1 MEVNALILV
10 LAPFLGFLFNVFL
23 GKKAGKNIVGIVGTL
38 SVVISFIM
46 TLCFFF
52 EISETKQAIV
62 INLFDWIEIN
72 NFKISFGFLLDQLS
86 ILWLLFVTGI
96 GSLIHLYSI
105 SYMHDDEKMHSFFA
119 YLNLFI
125 FFMITLVM
133 GSNLLVMFI
142 GWEGVGLCSY
152 LLIGFWYKN
161 QEYNDAA
168 KKAFIMNRIGDLGF
182 LIGIFIL
189 GTLFSTLDF
198 ATLKTAITTSSN
210 LNTYW
215 MGVAALALFIGA
227 CGKSAQIP
235 LYTWLPDA
243 MAGPTPVSAL
253 IHAATMVTAGI
264 FMITR
269 MNFLFDIDAPSMDF
283 VNHIIAVVGAV
294 TALVAATIGLLQ
306 NDIKKVLAY
315 STVSQLGLMFLAL
328 GLGAYEVAV
337 FHVITHAFFK
347 ACLFLGSG
355 SVIHALHGEQ
365 DMRNMG
371 GLKKAMPI
379 TFWTMMISTLA
390 ISGIF
395 PFAGFW
401 SKDEILMV
409 AFHENTVLWVIASI
423 ASILTAFYMFRL
435 MFLTFFTSFRGT
447 EEQKHHLHE
456 SPTLITFPLI
466 VLAILAAIGGLISLP
481 GNSWLNEYL
490 TPIFAQAAHEAHHLG
505 ATEYMLMA
513 IATAGALLGIGI
525 AYSKYIKQNQVP
537 SEDLEITGLS
547 KVVYNKYYVD
557 EIYDAVFVK
566 PMNVLSR
573 FFRDYTETALISMVF
588 GLGNVTNAIG
598 TQGKKLQSGSIGL
611 YLFAFVIGVCAILT
625 CLFLAQ

>member
-1 MEVNALILV
+1 MEKNSALV
-10 LAPFLGFLFNVFL
+10 LLLTPFIGFLFNVFF
-23 GKKAGKNIVGIVGTL
+23 GKKSGKTVSGIVGTF
-38 SVVISFIM
+38 SVVVSFVATIYFFIQIQGNPKPIQIDLFQWIS
-46 TLCFFF
+46 L
-52 EISETKQAIV
+52 ETFNV
-62 INLFDWIEIN
+62 
-72 NFKISFGFLLDQLS
+72 NFSFLLDQLS
-86 ILWLLFVTGI
+86 IIWLLFVTGI

-105 SYMHDDEKMHSFFA
+105 SYMHDDENMHKFFA
-119 YLNLFI
+119 YLNLFV

-161 QEYNDAA
+161 QDYNDAA
-168 KKAFIMNRIGDLGF
+168 KKAFIMNRIGDLGL

-189 GTLFSTLDF
+189 AYLYNSVDF
-198 ATLKTAITTSSN
+198 ITLKGAIPPTLSVQEN
-210 LNTYW
+210 YW
-215 MGVAALALFIGA
+215 IPIAALCLFIGA

-264 FMITR
+264 FMVTR
-269 MNFLFDIDAPSMDF
+269 MNFLFDLVPHVQDIMA
-283 VNHIIAVVGAV
+283 IVGTV
-294 TALVAATIGLLQ
+294 TAIVAASIGLVQ

-365 DMRNMG
+365 DMRKMG
-371 GLKKAMPI
+371 GLKKYMPI

-390 ISGIF
+390 IAGIF

-401 SKDEILMV
+401 SKDEILMT
-409 AFHENTVLWVIASI
+409 AFHENKTLWIVGSI
-423 ASILTAFYMFRL
+423 ASIMTAFYMFRL
-435 MFLTFFTSFRGT
+435 MYLTFFKEFRGT

-456 SPTLITFPLI
+456 SPRLITIPLI
-466 VLAILAAIGGLISLP
+466 ILAILAAFGGLISLP
-481 GNSWLNEYL
+481 GNSWLNHYL
-490 TPIFAQAAHEAHHLG
+490 EPLFTKAHEVHHLDQT
-505 ATEYMLMA
+505 AYLLMG
-513 IATAGALLGIGI
+513 IATIGALLGIGM
-525 AYSKYIKQNQVP
+525 AYFRYIKKSEIP
-537 SEDLEITGLS
+537 SEDAEIKGIT
-547 KVVYNKYYVD
+547 KVLYNKYYVD
-557 EIYDAVFVK
+557 ETYDATIVNPIYK
-566 PMNVLSR
+566 ISH
-573 FFRDYTETALISMVF
+573 FFRKYVETAVSGFVF
-588 GLGNVTNAIG
+588 GLGKVTNAVG
-598 TQGKKLQSGSIGL
+598 NQGKLVQNGNIGL
-611 YLFAFVIGVCAILT
+611 YLFAFVFGVSSILIY
-625 CLFLAQ
+625 LFLV

>member
-1 MEVNALILV
+1 MEKNLALVLL
-10 LAPFLGFLFNVFL
+10 LAPFCGFLFNVFL
-23 GKKAGKNIVGIVGTL
+23 GKKAGKSISGIIGTL
-38 SVVISFIM
+38 SVLISFLA
-46 TLCFFF
+46 TAYFFGF
-52 EISETKQAIV
+52 ILVDKKPIQIDLFQWISLENFN
-62 INLFDWIEIN
+62 INF
-72 NFKISFGFLLDQLS
+72 SFLLDQLS
-86 ILWLLFVTGI
+86 VLWLLFVTGI

-105 SYMHDDEKMHSFFA
+105 SYMHDDENMHKFFA
-119 YLNLFI
+119 YLNLFV

-133 GSNLLVMFI
+133 GSNLLIMFI

-161 QEYNDAA
+161 QDYNDAA
-168 KKAFIMNRIGDLGF
+168 KKAFIMNRIGDLGL

-189 GTLFSTLDF
+189 GYVFKSLDYVQIYDGISEYNLAEKNASLLTL
-198 ATLKTAITTSSN
+198 
-210 LNTYW
+210 
-215 MGVAALALFIGA
+215 AALCLFIGA

-264 FMITR
+264 FMVTR
-269 MNFLFDIDAPSMDF
+269 MNFLFDLAPNVQHLM
-283 VNHIIAVVGAV
+283 AVVGTV
-294 TALVAATIGLLQ
+294 TAIVAASIGLVQ

-371 GLKKAMPI
+371 GLKKYMPI

-401 SKDEILMV
+401 SKDEILLT
-409 AFHENTVLWVIASI
+409 AFHGNMVLWIVGSI
-423 ASILTAFYMFRL
+423 ASIMTAFYMFRL
-435 MFLTFFTSFRGT
+435 MYLTFFKDFRGT

-456 SPTLITFPLI
+456 SPILITFPLI
-466 VLAILAAIGGLISLP
+466 ILAILAAIGGLISLP
-481 GNSWLNEYL
+481 GNSWLNHYL
-490 TPIFAQAAHEAHHLG
+490 NPLFNKVTHEEHGLDGTA
-505 ATEYMLMA
+505 YILMA
-513 IATAGALLGIGI
+513 VATIGALVGIGF
-525 AYSKYIKQNQVP
+525 AYFKYIKNNEVP
-537 SEDLEITGLS
+537 SEDSEIKGVANVL
-547 KVVYNKYYVD
+547 YNKYYVD
-557 EIYDAVFVK
+557 EGYDALIVNPLYK
-566 PMNVLSR
+566 ISH
-573 FFRDYTETALISMVF
+573 FFRKYIETAVSEFVF
-588 GLGNVTNAIG
+588 GLGKVTNAIG
-598 TQGKKLQSGSIGL
+598 NQGKLVQNGNIGL
-611 YLFAFVIGVCAILT
+611 YLLAFVMGVSSILIY
-625 CLFLAQ
+625 LFLV